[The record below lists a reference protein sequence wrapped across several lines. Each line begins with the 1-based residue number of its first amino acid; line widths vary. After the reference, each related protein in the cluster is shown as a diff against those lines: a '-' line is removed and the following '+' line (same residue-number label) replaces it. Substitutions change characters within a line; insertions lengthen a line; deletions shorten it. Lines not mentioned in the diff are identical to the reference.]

1 MKLVTC
7 YGSASTRSR
16 VITFFKKSKTFF
28 FVGSV
33 CTNLSKDK
41 RTYPNMGFGL
51 RLLFLQPHDYLE
63 KYFK

>member
-33 CTNLSKDK
+33 CTNLSKEK

-51 RLLFLQPHDYLE
+51 RLLFLQPYDYLE